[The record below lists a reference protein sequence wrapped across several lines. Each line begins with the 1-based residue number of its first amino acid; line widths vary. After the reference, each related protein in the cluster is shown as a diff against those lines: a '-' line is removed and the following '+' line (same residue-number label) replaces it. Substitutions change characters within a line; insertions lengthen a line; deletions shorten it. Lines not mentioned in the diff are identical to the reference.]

1 VRQTQKNLVSLLVMT
16 VLAGGLGL
24 YAWFGVLKTDEAE
37 SERKEVSDK
46 LFPGHEAG
54 ARASDGGAL
63 PPPVITWLQVVAKG
77 DTTTLERQK
86 DGTWRITAPE
96 KAAADSLA
104 VDGLVQ
110 QLVSGKFKASVEDNP
125 SAEDLKRYGLEP
137 PRLTVSANGYLP
149 DESGGGEGD
158 ESRKRKVTLHGGI
171 DNPYDNT
178 LYLRREGDP
187 KAYVA
192 DSSLRFS
199 LERST
204 FDLRDKSVLK
214 VDESTVQR
222 VEVKARKSSY
232 VLERDSERNWRVVQP
247 VAQRAD
253 EARVA
258 QALQSLN
265 VQQATA
271 FVPDLPDVRT
281 KLGLEKPL
289 VELRF
294 TLSSGE
300 PVRVRMSRVERDD
313 QGKVLVL
320 REQGSE
326 AILAEVPELALD
338 VLDLSTQDLKDKRLL
353 PFQEGQVQQIVVRPG
368 GSEPEIRLQKVA
380 AAPWDDK
387 SAPQETWQVT
397 APQQGKALEQ
407 KVTAMLSALSNLKAA
422 ALGESKPKRWDT
434 YGITDQSRAVVLLG
448 ADGKELAKLQL
459 GSEVKGNTS
468 RTWARGLLEDVAEV
482 DSFTL
487 NDIPKAVTDILEP
500 PPATAGNSEGGGT
513 TGAPTP

>member
-1 VRQTQKNLVSLLVMT
+1 MRQTQKNLVSLLVMT

-37 SERKEVSDK
+37 SERKESSER
-46 LFPGHEAG
+46 LFPGQEPG

-77 DTTTLERQK
+77 DSTTLQRQK
-86 DGTWRITAPE
+86 DGTWRITAPDN
-96 KAAADSLA
+96 ASADSVA

-110 QLVSGKFKASVEDNP
+110 QLASSRFKASVEDNP
-125 SAEDLKRYGLEP
+125 TAEDLKRYGLEP
-137 PRLTVSANGYLP
+137 PKFTVSAHGYLP
-149 DESGGGEGD
+149 DEAGGGEGD

-171 DNPYDNT
+171 DNSYDNT
-178 LYLRREGDP
+178 LYVRREGDP
-187 KAYVA
+187 KVYVL

-204 FDLRDKSVLK
+204 FELRDKSVLK

-222 VEVKARKSSY
+222 VEVKARKNSY
-232 VLERDSERNWRVVQP
+232 VLERDAERTWRVAQP

-253 EARVA
+253 DTRVS

-265 VQQATA
+265 VTQATA
-271 FVPDLPDVRT
+271 FVPDSPDVRA

-300 PVRVRMSRVERDD
+300 PVRVRMSRVEKDD

-326 AILAEVPELALD
+326 ATLAEVPELALD
-338 VLDLSTQDLKDKRLL
+338 VLDLSTQDLRDKRLL
-353 PFQEGQVQQIVVRPG
+353 SFQEAQVQQIVVRPG
-368 GSEPEIRLQKVA
+368 GSGPEIRLQKVA
-380 AAPWDDK
+380 AAPWEDK

-397 APQQGKALEQ
+397 APQQGKAQQE
-407 KVTAMLSALSNLKAA
+407 KVAALLSALGNLRAA
-422 ALGESKPKRWDT
+422 ALGEPKPKRWDT

-448 ADGKELAKLQL
+448 AEGKELARLQL

-468 RTWARGLLEDVAEV
+468 RTWARGMLEDVAEV
-482 DSFTL
+482 DTFSL
-487 NDIPKAVTDILEP
+487 NDLPKAAADILEP
-500 PPATAGNSEGGGT
+500 PPPT
-513 TGAPTP
+513 TGIPTP